1 MSAPQG
7 AGPLGKGPVWRV
19 PAGTVPVGT
28 VPVVAVPGTVA
39 VGALRDL
46 RRSIAGWSAAV
57 AGVAALYTVFY
68 PTIGATKFEVMLDAM
83 PEFAEVMGLDS
94 IVSAA
99 GYVGATVYK
108 LLGCVL
114 TIVCALALGSRLV
127 AGQEEAGVLELDLAA
142 PVSRTRVYG
151 ERLGVLWLVVLA
163 LVGSISAVV
172 LLLDVVLGLGLER
185 ANVAAAGLG
194 LLAFA
199 GALGTLA
206 FAVGAATGRHAWAVG
221 VSATVAVVA
230 YVLSYL
236 APLVD
241 QSWMDAVSPFSWYAG
256 EDPLLRGFD
265 WPGLGRLLVLAV
277 VAAVAGLMPFGRRDL
292 RV

>member
-1 MSAPQG
+1 MSAPRPS
-7 AGPLGKGPVWRV
+7 AV
-19 PAGTVPVGT
+19 PAVQTAPRTVAAE
-28 VPVVAVPGTVA
+28 AVPGTVA

-46 RRSIAGWSAAV
+46 RRSIVGWSAAV
-57 AGVAALYTVFY
+57 AGVATLYTVFY

-83 PEFAEVMGLDS
+83 PQLAEVMGLDA

-127 AGQEEAGVLELDLAA
+127 AGQEEAGVLELDFAA
-142 PVSRTRVYG
+142 SVSRTRVYG
-151 ERLGVLWLVVLA
+151 ERLGVLWLGVLA
-163 LVGSISAVV
+163 LVASISAAV
-172 LLLDVVLGLGLER
+172 LLLDVLLGLGLDR
-185 ANVAAAGLG
+185 ANVGAAGLG

-199 GALGTLA
+199 GALGTVA
-206 FAVGAATGRHAWAVG
+206 FAVGAATGRRAWAIG
-221 VSATVAVVA
+221 VSSTIAVVS

-241 QSWMDAVSPFSWYAG
+241 QPWMDAVSPFSWYAG
-256 EDPLLRGFD
+256 ADPLLTGVD
-265 WPGLGRLLVLAV
+265 GPGLGRLVALAV
-277 VAAVAGLMPFGRRDL
+277 VAGVAGLVPFGRRDL

>member
-1 MSAPQG
+1 MSVRQG
-7 AGPLGKGPVWRV
+7 AGPVAVGPVG
-19 PAGTVPVGT
+19 AM
-28 VPVVAVPGTVA
+28 PGTVA

-114 TIVCALALGSRLV
+114 TIVCALAMGSRLV
-127 AGQEEAGVLELDLAA
+127 AGHEEAGVLELDLAA

-151 ERLGVLWLVVLA
+151 ERLGVLWLAVLA
-163 LVGSISAVV
+163 LVGSISVVV

-206 FAVGAATGRHAWAVG
+206 FAVGAATGRRAWAVG

-256 EDPLLRGFD
+256 ADPLLRGFD
-265 WPGLGRLLVLAV
+265 WPGLGRLLALAA
-277 VAAVAGLMPFGRRDL
+277 VAAVAGLVPFGRRDL